1 MLFDVSLI
9 FLERWSLSVAGCF
22 SIAGIVGVV
31 VSENRGRYAEQASI
45 CSYLEMEVVEM

>member
-31 VSENRGRYAEQASI
+31 SENRGKYAEQASI